1 MSLLEKRV
9 AGLTVRIDR
18 DSCIGTGACVK
29 AAPELFVLDDRQV
42 VTFVPTPDA
51 EPEIDPERVRDAC
64 AACPV
69 FALEAVES

>member
-1 MSLLEKRV
+1 MSVLEKRV

-29 AAPELFVLDDRQV
+29 AAPEVFELDDRQV
-42 VTFVPTPDA
+42 VTFTEGMPETDA
-51 EPEIDPERVRDAC
+51 ERVRDAC

-69 FALEAVES
+69 FALEAVSG